1 MKRPNTSRANRIMRA
16 AKDAGVAVQSPTELS
31 LNELMAAIHRAVP
44 DATIDEVIAA
54 LQRAAVQELPSQH
67 LQIALENLET
77 DRLVRALKTQIR
89 RAKQDAQYLLVWLA
103 LMTCTAEE
111 IMEQCADRP
120 DEAPAVARE
129 VGQTLVGIVETLVQ
143 RRTNAPKVVN

>member
-16 AKDAGVAVQSPTELS
+16 AKDAGVAVRPPNELS

-67 LQIALENLET
+67 LQTALENLET
-77 DRLVRALKTQIR
+77 DRLARSLKSKIR

-103 LMTCTAEE
+103 LLTCTAEE

-120 DEAPAVARE
+120 DEAAAVARE
-129 VGQTLVGIVETLVQ
+129 VGETLVAIVETLVQ
-143 RRTNAPKVVN
+143 SRTNAPKVVN